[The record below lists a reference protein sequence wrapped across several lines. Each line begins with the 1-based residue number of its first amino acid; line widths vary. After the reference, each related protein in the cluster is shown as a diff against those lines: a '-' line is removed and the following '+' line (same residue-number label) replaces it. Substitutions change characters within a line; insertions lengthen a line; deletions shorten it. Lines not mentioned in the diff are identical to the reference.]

1 MTPLLE
7 LRGITKYFGASR
19 ALAGVHFSL
28 RRGEIHAL
36 CGENGA
42 GKSTLM
48 KIIDGI
54 HQPDAGDVVLD
65 GEKVV
70 LDGPA
75 HAMRL
80 GIGLVHQEIALC
92 GDASVAE
99 NIFMSQLNASRR
111 AWMDYAGLNER
122 ASKVLARLGCQDI
135 DPARPVET
143 LPICSQQLVE
153 IAKALT
159 LDCKVLIL
167 DEPTAALTEVESAA
181 LFRVLHDLK
190 AQGIGIIYISHRM
203 AEIFAHCD
211 RATVLRDGRDVFCG
225 EIAQLS
231 PDALVRAMVGRD
243 LGNYYPA
250 KLAGDAPEEPLLE
263 VDDIGDG
270 EAVHG
275 ISFALKRGEVLGIA
289 GLMGAGR
296 SELAE
301 TVCGL
306 RRARRGAVRLKGR
319 PLSIRKYADALAHGI
334 AYLSED
340 RKAAGL
346 FLEMSVAQNISSMAP
361 RRVSSRW
368 GLLRQSAERRL
379 AQELGARLNLK
390 SDGVACEAASL
401 SGGNQQKVAIAKL
414 LATYPA
420 VMLMDEPTRGVDV
433 GAKSEIHHILRELAN
448 QGVGV
453 IVISSEL
460 PEIIGL
466 CDRALVIREG
476 RLAGEVAAAD
486 MTEETLLRLASGLAA
501 VGAAEAAEAVEEV
514 QELH

>member
-1 MTPLLE
+1 MTAQPPLLE
-7 LRGITKYFGASR
+7 LHGIAKRFGASR

-28 RRGEIHAL
+28 QRGEIHAL

-54 HQPDAGDVVLD
+54 HAPDEGDIRLNGERVVI
-65 GEKVV
+65 
-70 LDGPA
+70 DGPA

-92 GDASVAE
+92 GDATVAE
-99 NIFMSQLNASRR
+99 NIFMPEIATRPR
-111 AWMDYAGLNER
+111 AWMDFASLNTR
-122 ASKVLARLGCQDI
+122 AAQALARLGQQI
-135 DPARPVET
+135 DPGLRVDD
-143 LPICSQQLVE
+143 LGISSQQLVE

-203 AEIFAHCD
+203 AEIFQHCD
-211 RATVLRDGRDVFCG
+211 RVTVLRDGRDVLCAPLAG
-225 EIAQLS
+225 LT
-231 PDALVRAMVGRD
+231 PDALVRSMVGRD
-243 LGNYYPA
+243 LGCYYPPKQA
-250 KLAGDAPEEPLLE
+250 VGEDATPLLE
-263 VDDIGDG
+263 VDGIADG
-270 EAVHG
+270 LCVHG
-275 ISFALKRGEVLGIA
+275 VSFTLKRGEILGIS

-301 TVCGL
+301 TLCGL
-306 RRARRGAVRLKGR
+306 RRARRGEVRLRGK
-319 PLSIRKYADALAHGI
+319 PLRIRRYGDALRHGI

-346 FLEMSVAQNISSMAP
+346 FLELPIEQNISSMALA
-361 RRVSSRW
+361 RISSRF
-368 GLLRQSAERRL
+368 GLLRRRAERRL
-379 AQELGARLNLK
+379 ATELGARLKLK
-390 SDGVACEAASL
+390 SNGVAIDAASL

-414 LATYPA
+414 LATHPA
-420 VMLMDEPTRGVDV
+420 VLLMDEPTRGVDV
-433 GAKSEIHHILRELAN
+433 GAKSEIHHILRDLAS

-466 CDRALVIREG
+466 CDRALVIRDG
-476 RLAGEVAAAD
+476 RLAGELAASE
-486 MTEETLLRLASGLAA
+486 MTEERLLRLASGLSA
-501 VGAAEAAEAVEEV
+501 
-514 QELH
+514 QETI

>member
-1 MTPLLE
+1 MTAPAPLLE
-7 LRGITKYFGASR
+7 LHGIAKRFGASR

-28 RRGEIHAL
+28 QRGEIHAL

-54 HQPDAGDVVLD
+54 HAPDE
-65 GEKVV
+65 GEIRLNGERVTV
-70 LDGPA
+70 GGPA

-92 GDASVAE
+92 GDATVAE
-99 NIFMSQLNASRR
+99 NIFMPEISTRPR
-111 AWMDYAGLNER
+111 AWMDYASLNAR
-122 ASKVLARLGCQDI
+122 AAQVLRRLGQRI
-135 DPARPVET
+135 DPSLRVDD
-143 LPICSQQLVE
+143 LGISSQQLVE

-167 DEPTAALTEVESAA
+167 DEPTAALTEVESVA

-203 AEIFAHCD
+203 AEIFQHSD
-211 RATVLRDGRDVFCG
+211 RVTVLRDGRDVLCARIG
-225 EIAQLS
+225 DIT
-231 PDALVRAMVGRD
+231 PDALVRSMVGRD
-243 LGNYYPA
+243 LGSYYPPRQA
-250 KLAGDAPEEPLLE
+250 ACDEPAESILE
-263 VDDIGDG
+263 VEDIADG
-270 EAVHG
+270 VSVHG
-275 ISFALKRGEVLGIA
+275 ISFTLRRGEILGIS

-301 TVCGL
+301 TICGL
-306 RRARRGAVRLKGR
+306 RRARRGAVRLRGA
-319 PLSIRKYADALAHGI
+319 PLRLRRYGDALRHGI

-346 FLEMSVAQNISSMAP
+346 FLDLPIEQNVSSMALG
-361 RRVSSRW
+361 RISSRF
-368 GLLRQSAERRL
+368 GLLRRQAERRL
-379 AQELGARLNLK
+379 AVDLGARLKLK
-390 SDGVACEAASL
+390 SDGVAIDAASL

-414 LATYPA
+414 LATQPA
-420 VMLMDEPTRGVDV
+420 VLLMDEPTRGVDV
-433 GAKSEIHHILRELAN
+433 GAKSEIHHILRDLAN

-453 IVISSEL
+453 VVISSEL

-466 CDRALVIREG
+466 CDRALVIRDG
-476 RLAGEVAAAD
+476 RLAGELAASD
-486 MTEETLLRLASGLAA
+486 MTEERLLRLASGLS
-501 VGAAEAAEAVEEV
+501 AEETIRCPN
-514 QELH
+514 

>member
-1 MTPLLE
+1 MTQGAPLLE
-7 LRGITKYFGASR
+7 LRGIRKHFGASR
-19 ALAGVHFSL
+19 ALAGVDFSL
-28 RRGEIHAL
+28 QRGEIHAL

-54 HQPDAGDVVLD
+54 HQPDEGEIVLE
-65 GEKVV
+65 GRT
-70 LDGPA
+70 LAIDGPA

-92 GDASVAE
+92 GDATVAE
-99 NIFMSQLNASRR
+99 NILMPEINASRR
-111 AWMDYAGLNER
+111 PWMDYAALDER
-122 ASKVLARLGCQDI
+122 ARRVLARLGQDI
-135 DPARPVET
+135 DPAARVEE
-143 LPICSQQLVE
+143 LGISSQQLVE
-153 IAKALT
+153 IAKALM
-159 LDCKVLIL
+159 LDCRVLIL

-181 LFRVLHDLK
+181 LFRVLHDLR

-203 AEIFAHCD
+203 AEIFAHAD
-211 RATVLRDGRDVFCG
+211 RATVLRDGRDVHCAPIR
-225 EIAQLS
+225 ETT
-231 PDALVRAMVGRD
+231 PDALVRCMVGRD
-243 LGNYYPA
+243 LGQYYPPRRNA
-250 KLAGDAPEEPLLE
+250 DDLDDTLLE
-263 VDDIGDG
+263 VDDLCDG
-270 EAVHG
+270 ERVHG
-275 ISFALKRGEVLGIA
+275 ISFALRRGEILGIA

-306 RRARRGAVRLKGR
+306 RRARRGAVRLRGR
-319 PLSIRKYADALAHGI
+319 TLPIRKYADALRHGI

-346 FLEMSVAQNISSMAP
+346 FLEMPIEQNVSAMSL

-368 GLLRQSAERRL
+368 GLLRRSAERQLATALGTRL
-379 AQELGARLNLK
+379 KLK
-390 SDGVACEAASL
+390 SDGVAIDAASL

-414 LATYPA
+414 LATDPK
-420 VMLMDEPTRGVDV
+420 VLLMDEPTRGVDV

-453 IVISSEL
+453 VVISSEL

-476 RLAGEVAAAD
+476 RLAGELAAHE
-486 MTEETLLRLASGLAA
+486 MTEERLLRLASGLS
-501 VGAAEAAEAVEEV
+501 AEEAT
-514 QELH
+514 

>member
-1 MTPLLE
+1 MTAQPPLLE
-7 LRGITKYFGASR
+7 LHGIAKRFGASR

-28 RRGEIHAL
+28 QRGEIHAL

-54 HQPDAGDVVLD
+54 HAPDEGDIRINGERVLI
-65 GEKVV
+65 
-70 LDGPA
+70 DGPA

-92 GDASVAE
+92 GDATVAE
-99 NIFMSQLNASRR
+99 NIFMPEITTRPR
-111 AWMDYAGLNER
+111 AWMDFASLNAR
-122 ASKVLARLGCQDI
+122 AAQALARLGQQI
-135 DPARPVET
+135 DPGLRVDD
-143 LPICSQQLVE
+143 LGISSQQLVE

-203 AEIFAHCD
+203 AEIFQHCD
-211 RATVLRDGRDVFCG
+211 RVTVLRDGRDVLC
-225 EIAQLS
+225 APLS
-231 PDALVRAMVGRD
+231 ALTPDALVRSMVGRD
-243 LGNYYPA
+243 LGSYYPPKQA
-250 KLAGDAPEEPLLE
+250 SGGDAAPLLE
-263 VDDIGDG
+263 VDGIADDVS
-270 EAVHG
+270 VHG
-275 ISFALKRGEVLGIA
+275 ISFTLKRGEILGIS

-301 TVCGL
+301 TLCGL
-306 RRARRGAVRLKGR
+306 RRARRGSVRLRGE
-319 PLSIRKYADALAHGI
+319 PLRIRRYGDALHHGI

-346 FLEMSVAQNISSMAP
+346 FLELPIEQNISSMALA
-361 RRVSSRW
+361 RISSRF
-368 GLLRQSAERRL
+368 GLLRRRAERRL
-379 AQELGARLNLK
+379 ATELGARLKLK
-390 SDGVACEAASL
+390 SDGVAIDAASL

-414 LATYPA
+414 LATRPA
-420 VMLMDEPTRGVDV
+420 VLLMDEPTRGVDV
-433 GAKSEIHHILRELAN
+433 GAKSEIHHILRDLAS

-453 IVISSEL
+453 VVISSEL

-466 CDRALVIREG
+466 CDRALVIRDG
-476 RLAGEVAAAD
+476 RLAGELAASE
-486 MTEETLLRLASGLAA
+486 MTEERLLRLASGLSA
-501 VGAAEAAEAVEEV
+501 
-514 QELH
+514 QETI